1 MKTKTA
7 FLAMMLACSLVLPGQ
22 EKAARK
28 TIRVGAIQR
37 TYLIHTPAR
46 REAGKPGPLVLA
58 FHGYTD
64 NAEFHEQQTHF
75 NRVAD
80 RYGFTVVYGEGTD
93 GAWHLPGFKA
103 KPGQTPITPEE
114 DVAYVR
120 AIIDLLLAEKVADP
134 AAIYSTGYSNGGYF
148 SLYLASVLNDRIAAI
163 APVSGGISYYLKGDY
178 KLPRPVPVL
187 MIHGT
192 EDKLVPY
199 AGRPNDLMPAEE
211 CAAFLAR
218 INGAAAQ
225 ATRTALPDVDPND
238 GTTSTLIEYAGPVP
252 VQLIRIEGG
261 GHEWPNFLPH
271 PQDREWL
278 GHMSRDFDASELI
291 WKFFAR
297 FHCPVVRTEAA
308 VADIKK

>member
-1 MKTKTA
+1 VKAKTI
-7 FLAMMLACSLVLPGQ
+7 FLALMLAGSLLLPGQ
-22 EKAARK
+22 EKAERK
-28 TIRVGAIQR
+28 TIPVGDLQR
-37 TYLIHTPAR
+37 TYLIHTPAGWK
-46 REAGKPGPLVLA
+46 AGPPGPLVLA

-64 NAEFHEQQTHF
+64 DAAFHEQQTHF
-75 NRVAD
+75 NRVSD
-80 RYGFTVVYGEGTD
+80 QYNFTVVYGEGIE
-93 GAWHLPGFKA
+93 GAWHLPGFKSKDR
-103 KPGQTPITPEE
+103 KPIKPEE
-114 DVAYVR
+114 DVAYVK
-120 AIIDLLLAEKVADP
+120 AIIDRLVADKVADP
-134 AAIYSTGYSNGGYF
+134 SAVYSTGYSNGGYF
-148 SLYLASVLNDRIAAI
+148 SLYLALVLNDRLAAI
-163 APVSGGISYYLKGDY
+163 APVSGGITFLVKDVY
-178 KLPRPVPVL
+178 KLPRPIPVL

-199 AGRPNDLMPAEE
+199 AGRPQDLMPAEE

-225 ATRTALPDVDPND
+225 TTRTALPDVDPND

-297 FHCPVVRTEAA
+297 FHCPVVRSEGVAA
-308 VADIKK
+308 EIK